1 MMTRSIFLVLVAG
14 TISLAAS
21 ADGRED
27 EARRARQ
34 WIAEGRIL
42 SLQQLLDMHGDRF
55 AGRLL
60 DLEVEEKKDRI
71 IYEIE
76 VMDDSGV
83 IREIEIDAATGEIL
97 EVEIED

>member
-1 MMTRSIFLVLVAG
+1 MMIRSIFLALVVG
-14 TISLAAS
+14 TTSLAAWP
-21 ADGRED
+21 DGRED

-42 SLQQLLDMHGDRF
+42 SLQQLLDMHGDRL

-60 DLEVEEKKDRI
+60 DLEVERDKDRV

-76 VMDDSGV
+76 IMDDSGL

-97 EVEIED
+97 EEEIEY